1 MKKFLILFIAVI
13 VFAGC
18 QEKKE
23 TPANDTSGIK
33 KETTIK
39 KEGLHITDAWVRPAA
54 KSRNTGVFFN
64 ITNNTGDSISLMEAR
79 TDIAE
84 KTEIH
89 ETFRKS
95 NDMMGMREVEYVV
108 IKEGETF
115 QFKPM
120 HHHVMLINLKEDLT
134 EENEVELTLVFSTGE
149 EIKIKAVVKDNM
161 PSIKAGDEKQK
172 EM

>member
-13 VFAGC
+13 VFTGC

-23 TPANDTSGIK
+23 KLDKDASEIK
-33 KETTIK
+33 QESAVKED
-39 KEGLHITDAWVRPAA
+39 GLHITDAWVRPAA

-64 ITNNTGDSISLMEAR
+64 ITNNTGDSISLMEAES
-79 TDIAE
+79 DIAE

-89 ETFRKS
+89 ETFRKN

-134 EENEVELTLVFSTGE
+134 EGNEIELTLVFSTGE
-149 EIKIKAVVKDNM
+149 EMKIKAVVKDNM

>member
-1 MKKFLILFIAVI
+1 MKKFLVLLIAVI

-23 TPANDTSGIK
+23 MLDKDVSGIK
-33 KETTIK
+33 KESAV
-39 KEGLHITDAWVRPAA
+39 KEDGLHITSAWVRPAA
-54 KSRNTGVFFN
+54 KNRNTGVFFN
-64 ITNNTGDSISLMEAR
+64 ITNNTGDRISLMEAKC
-79 TDIAE
+79 DIAE

-89 ETFRKS
+89 ETFKKS
-95 NDMMGMREVEYVV
+95 NDMMGMREVEYVL

-134 EENEVELTLVFSTGE
+134 EGKEVELTLVFSTGE
-149 EIKIKAVVKDNM
+149 EMKIKAVVKDNM
-161 PSIKAGDEKQK
+161 PSIKAGDEKKK